1 MLLRIGHRGAAGTH
15 PENTLASFR
24 HAVALGV
31 DGIEF
36 DVHRTSDGHL
46 VVIHDP
52 AVDRTTSGKGLV
64 MALSLAEI
72 QSFDAGSWK
81 DPAFAGERVPTL
93 RQVLHE
99 IPPAVKLFIEMK
111 AGSQYYPGIEG
122 ELLEMLREEGALDQ
136 VQVSSFDHQAL
147 HRLHQLDPALPLGM
161 LTASNLLDPVGM
173 ARAIGVTAIHPT
185 WEWVSP
191 DLVEAAHEAGL
202 PVHAWTVN
210 LPLAIQLM
218 KGLGV
223 DGIMSDFPD
232 RI

>member
-24 HAVALGV
+24 HAVTLGV
-31 DGIEF
+31 DGIEC
-36 DVHRTSDGHL
+36 DVHRTADGHL

-52 AVDRTTSGKGLV
+52 SVDRTTSGTGLI

-72 QSFDAGSWK
+72 QSLDAGSWK
-81 DPAFAGERVPTL
+81 GAAFAGERVPTL
-93 RQVLHE
+93 RQVLNE
-99 IPPAVKLFIEMK
+99 IPVSVKLFIEMK
-111 AGSQYYPGIEG
+111 AGSQYYPGIEE
-122 ELLEMLREEGALDQ
+122 ELLALLREENSLDRAQ
-136 VQVSSFDHQAL
+136 ISSFDHQAL
-147 HRLHQLDPALPLGM
+147 HRLHQINPTVPLGM
-161 LTASNLLDPVGM
+161 LTASNLLDPIGM
-173 ARAIGVTAIHPT
+173 ARAIGATALHPT
-185 WEWVSP
+185 WEWVSSN
-191 DLVEAAHEAGL
+191 LVEAAHQAGL

-218 KGLGV
+218 KGFGV